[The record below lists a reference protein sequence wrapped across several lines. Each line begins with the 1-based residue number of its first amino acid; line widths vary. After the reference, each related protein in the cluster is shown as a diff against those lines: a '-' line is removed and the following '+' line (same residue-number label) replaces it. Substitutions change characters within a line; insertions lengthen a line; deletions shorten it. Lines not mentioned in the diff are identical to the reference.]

1 MPQRVGHTRAMSGA
15 AHERKKMETLVEC
28 LSIVAVSI
36 AAVLIVFVVG
46 AAVVAVVEETGKDET
61 ISGDGAGENKGANQ

>member
-1 MPQRVGHTRAMSGA
+1 MSGA

-46 AAVVAVVEETGKDET
+46 AAIVAVVEGTGKKEDPRTER
-61 ISGDGAGENKGANQ
+61 SEG